1 MVMRTAAARCLF
13 TLWSVRLHRPS
24 APGAPQEAL
33 KRAFIDGAGWR
44 QLTLADFVVVNG
56 TADTWTQRDDVIAGT
71 GQPIGGARSKQA
83 FTNFELVLE
92 WRHRQHAGNSGLFV

>member
-1 MVMRTAAARCLF
+1 MVMRTVTALCL
-13 TLWSVRLHRPS
+13 S
-24 APGAPQEAL
+24 ALAIAGLQAPNAPQQPL
-33 KRAFIDGAGWR
+33 KRAFVDGAGWR

-56 TADTWTQRDDVIAGT
+56 TADTWTQRGDVIAGT

-92 WRHRQHAGNSGLFV
+92 WQHLKRDVGQPGHLQ